1 MKALIMDEER
11 RMLVREM
18 PEPAASEDNIIIKV
32 HSASICGTD
41 MRTFL
46 KGNAKITPPRIMGHE
61 CAGEIIHAGS
71 LAQSKGWKV
80 SDRITVAPAVG
91 CGECVPC
98 KKGHTNMCDHL
109 KTIGFQY
116 EGVFAPYAEIP
127 KQAILMNNV
136 IRLDDSISYDDATLI
151 EPAAC
156 ALNGQSYLHIGEG
169 DTVVIYGSGIIG
181 CIHAELAFIK
191 GASKVIIVEPVEK
204 RGHIAMEKV
213 PGVIWINPFTQ
224 NTVEEVRKLT
234 NGHGS
239 AVVIPATSV
248 PSVHTEAQDIGAF
261 AEENG
266 NVKVCIEAMYAP
278 QQTPWTIEGTKD
290 FLKNIYAVAGHPIY
304 TTVDVG
310 HMTGQRKFRK
320 PTEKQVQADFQKAL
334 EAGRGSSNLWLVS
347 ERAYDIFADCVRK
360 KMPKEEAT
368 SLVMRE
374 VERYPYQFST
384 DERDSDL
391 YAWIEELACYS
402 PIMHIQQTD
411 GITASHA
418 PFTKENNA
426 KGIVD
431 GKKILETIAASYEKE
446 EPGMPPKVDKIVLA
460 LELFTSNVDHPRDIK
475 ARFTETCRYW
485 KQFIPED
492 GMRLSE
498 LLERLS

>member
-18 PEPAASEDNIIIKV
+18 PEPTASEDNIIIKV

-80 SDRITVAPAVG
+80 GDRITVAPAVG
-91 CGECVPC
+91 CGECIPC

-156 ALNGQSYLHIGEG
+156 ALNGQSYMHIEKG
-169 DTVVIYGSGIIG
+169 DVVVIYGSGIIG

-234 NGHGS
+234 DGHG
-239 AVVIPATSV
+239 ADVIITATSV
-248 PSVHTEAQDIGAF
+248 PSVHTEAQEIAAKMARISLFG
-261 AEENG
+261 G
-266 NVKVCIEAMYAP
+266 LP
-278 QQTPWTIEGTKD
+278 GEGKGYLD
-290 FLKNIYAVAGHPIY
+290 
-304 TTVDVG
+304 
-310 HMTGQRKFRK
+310 
-320 PTEKQVQADFQKAL
+320 
-334 EAGRGSSNLWLVS
+334 SNLIH
-347 ERAYDIFADCVRK
+347 Y
-360 KMPKEEAT
+360 KELQVCGVHAT
-368 SLVMRE
+368 TAGFMRE
-374 VERYPYQFST
+374 IMKLMEEGKLDAKKY
-384 DERDSDL
+384 
-391 YAWIEELACYS
+391 IE
-402 PIMHIQQTD
+402 
-411 GITASHA
+411 
-418 PFTKENNA
+418 
-426 KGIVD
+426 
-431 GKKILETIAASYEKE
+431 
-446 EPGMPPKVDKIVLA
+446 
-460 LELFTSNVDHPRDIK
+460 
-475 ARFTETCRYW
+475 RFTDMDHILDAFSAIRDENVM
-485 KQFIPED
+485 KVVIHPQ
-492 GMRLSE
+492 G
-498 LLERLS
+498 